1 MTTNTTSSRFRD
13 EYRRAMIAIPNREV
27 ELIYVMRAKDG
38 DRVAS
43 NTLVCKYIPF
53 LYKMAYQLKR
63 VSYNLNPDEM
73 VNAAILGFAKAIAGF
88 DPTRGILFYTYY
100 AGKAYNEM
108 KKAAFDSLLV
118 HRPENKLKSKD
129 VNKESVMMESLD
141 DVSPEGLSKID
152 RMKNDSRSEKKKK
165 THEAVSLANTFMKM
179 LEGPE
184 YSVMSG
190 LFMLSD
196 EPTTLRS
203 VGMDMKISHERVRQ
217 LKNAAL
223 RRIRQ
228 SEKYMAI
235 KEMA

>member
-27 ELIYVMRAKDG
+27 ELIYVKRAKDG

-43 NTLVCKYIPF
+43 NTLICKYIPF

-73 VNAAILGFAKAIAGF
+73 VNAAIFGFAKALAGF
-88 DPTRGILFYTYY
+88 DPSRGNLFYTYY

-129 VNKESVMMESLD
+129 LNKESVIVESLD
-141 DVSPEGLSKID
+141 VVSPEGLNRLD
-152 RMKNDSRSEKKKK
+152 RMKTDNSSDDVAKE
-165 THEAVSLANTFMKM
+165 HESVSLANTFLNL
-179 LEGPE
+179 LEGAE
-184 YSVMSG
+184 HSVLAG
-190 LFMLSD
+190 LFMTAD
-196 EPTTLRS
+196 DNTTLRS
-203 VGMDMKISHERVRQ
+203 VGLDMSMSHERVRQ
-217 LKNAAL
+217 LKNAAI

-228 SEKYMAI
+228 SERYMAI
-235 KEMA
+235 KETA